1 MNHFMDVKIY
11 YEDTDC
17 GGVVYYA
24 NYLRYMERAR
34 TEYLASK
41 GYSVKQLADEGTIFM
56 VLRAEIDYKSP
67 GRYGDVIEIET
78 WVRDVSRI
86 TMVFEHVMREK
97 SSKRVLVECRAKAVF
112 VDPQGKPKRL
122 TEEYVKKIQ

>member
-1 MNHFMDVKIY
+1 MSHLMDISLY

-34 TEYLASK
+34 TEYLASR
-41 GYSVKQLADEGTIFM
+41 GYSVKMLMDEGTIFM
-56 VLRAEIDYKSP
+56 VLRVEIDYKSP

-78 WVRDVSRI
+78 WVRDVTRA

-97 SSKRVLVECRAKAVF
+97 ASRRVLTECMAKLVI
-112 VDPQGKPKRL
+112 VDGHGKPKRL
-122 TEEYVKKIQ
+122 PEEYLERLT

>member
-1 MNHFMDVKIY
+1 MSHLMDVHIY

-34 TEYLASK
+34 TEYLASR
-41 GYSVKQLADEGTIFM
+41 GYSVKTLMDEGTIFM
-56 VLRAEIDYKSP
+56 VFHVEIDYKSP

-78 WVRDVSRI
+78 RVRDVTRA
-86 TMVFEHVMREK
+86 TMIFEHVMREK
-97 SSKRVLVECRAKAVF
+97 ASHRVVTECMAKLVV
-112 VDPQGKPKRL
+112 VDRNGKPKRL
-122 TEEYVKKIQ
+122 PEEYLERLT